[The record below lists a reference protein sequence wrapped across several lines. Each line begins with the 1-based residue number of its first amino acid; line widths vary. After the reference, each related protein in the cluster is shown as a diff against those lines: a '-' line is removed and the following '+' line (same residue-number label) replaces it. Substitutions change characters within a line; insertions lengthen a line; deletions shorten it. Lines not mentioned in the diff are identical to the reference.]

1 MLLLISD
8 KSKMSTYNWSQSLL
22 THPMTT
28 SLDERDSQDSGIG
41 SQNYNARPQLFPP
54 AGTRR
59 TLPKPPSLPNL
70 NESGRWK
77 FSRQNP
83 DRQQQGSQELQL
95 MRDMHG
101 HLLEIDEAVARK
113 MTHKMSTIVK
123 ECVKHLQNSNAKQSE
138 KSKLI
143 IDELKTS
150 TETVLHQISASDEK
164 LASIEK
170 MLVDLKDELNCMIG
184 EHPDLDR
191 KLELALKMLSD
202 LSEEVDN
209 LDNVRNGENLSS
221 LDMNKENLDFKS
233 QLKTRSSPSVLP
245 PVRIFQDNLA
255 NKEDPI
261 IIKGENSD
269 IIDSCQ

>member
-1 MLLLISD
+1 
-8 KSKMSTYNWSQSLL
+8 
-22 THPMTT
+22 
-28 SLDERDSQDSGIG
+28 
-41 SQNYNARPQLFPP
+41 
-54 AGTRR
+54 
-59 TLPKPPSLPNL
+59 
-70 NESGRWK
+70 
-77 FSRQNP
+77 
-83 DRQQQGSQELQL
+83 
-95 MRDMHG
+95 
-101 HLLEIDEAVARK
+101 
-113 MTHKMSTIVK
+113 
-123 ECVKHLQNSNAKQSE
+123 
-138 KSKLI
+138 
-143 IDELKTS
+143 
-150 TETVLHQISASDEK
+150 
-164 LASIEK
+164 

-184 EHPDLDR
+184 EQPDLDR